1 LSSISRKH
9 TITAHQSTG
18 AAYVG
23 ARSGICCQPGGVYF
37 SISVDKQIWSLANS
51 LNVESSGSILTSG
64 SYTVNNNTW
73 YNISLSVVGTTVNAW
88 IGSDQVCSDWL
99 RCSQS
104 CPLQVVNGYTLSSV
118 TAGWAAIGTSVQ
130 SNNVYTYAQFDNF
143 QVYGNRLQCP
153 TPFAGNQLSTNVW
166 CGGESHWRVCWRC

>member
-1 LSSISRKH
+1 MVQHL
-9 TITAHQSTG
+9 AQ
-18 AAYVG
+18 
-23 ARSGICCQPGGVYF
+23 CCRHHSERVDRVRPG
-37 SISVDKQIWSLANS
+37 L
-51 LNVESSGSILTSG
+51 L
-64 SYTVNNNTW
+64 
-73 YNISLSVVGTTVNAW
+73 
-88 IGSDQVCSDWL
+88 DWL